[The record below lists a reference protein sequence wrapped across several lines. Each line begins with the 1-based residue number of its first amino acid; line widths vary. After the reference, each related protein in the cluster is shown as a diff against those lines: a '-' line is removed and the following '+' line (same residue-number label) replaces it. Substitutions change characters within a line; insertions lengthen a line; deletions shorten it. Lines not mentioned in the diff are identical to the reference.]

1 VIGRVVGRGVRRV
14 LGGFGW
20 ALDAASRAVLYIDAG
35 TRPLSAMHAATRET
49 WQDFNA
55 DAASVAAG
63 WMPWERR
70 LVRQY
75 VAASDR
81 VLLIG
86 SGTGRDLIPFAE
98 MGCRVTG
105 IEPVAGAVEI
115 AKHALVA
122 RKLEATMIVGFVEDE
137 PLDGEF
143 EVIMFSYHCYSY
155 MFDSS
160 RRVALL
166 RKLRRHLAEGGRV
179 LLTCHGASNLGQP
192 QSRLLSL
199 ARAANRWRNPG
210 WRLEPGDYFER
221 VRGTAFPFHYLHVFT
236 TEELETEAT
245 RAGFSRASTDID
257 DAYVLRPR
265 M

>member
-1 VIGRVVGRGVRRV
+1 VIGRGVRV
-14 LGGFGW
+14 ALGGLGW

-35 TRPLSAMHAATRET
+35 TRPLSAMHAATLDN
-49 WQDFNA
+49 WKDFNA

-70 LVRQY
+70 LVQQF
-75 VAASDR
+75 VGAGDR

-98 MGCRVTG
+98 MGCRVIG
-105 IEPVAGAVEI
+105 IEPAPQAAEVA
-115 AKHALVA
+115 KRALEE
-122 RKLEATMIVGFVEDE
+122 RKLAAMVIVGFVEDVR
-137 PLDGEF
+137 LDGEF
-143 EVIMFSYHCYSY
+143 DVIMFSYYCYSY

-160 RRVALL
+160 RRVAVLQ
-166 RKLRRHLAEGGRV
+166 KLRRHLAEGGRV
-179 LLTCHGASNLGQP
+179 LLTCHGASSLGQP

-210 WRLEPGDYFER
+210 WRLEAGDYFER
-221 VRGTAFPFHYLHVFT
+221 VRGTASPFQYLHVFT

-245 RAGFSRASTDID
+245 RAGFSRTATDVD
-257 DAYVLRPR
+257 DAYVLRKV
-265 M
+265 